1 MLPIQWMSSYI
12 AEGDYLYVFDKDCT
26 HGFFLHESRTSYR
39 QLNMI
44 WSEQSDYNLH
54 RNIMRNPRQPKEY
67 FKPTSEDRNDLL
79 RWKVDFIFDRNHFLK
94 MMEQTINFE
103 KTLKC
108 NLHHCR
114 LEKKELKAHLSDY
127 GKNLYRNN
135 QVFSLQLN

>member
-1 MLPIQWMSSYI
+1 MSSYI

-79 RWKVDFIFDRNHFLK
+79 R
-94 MMEQTINFE
+94 
-103 KTLKC
+103 
-108 NLHHCR
+108 
-114 LEKKELKAHLSDY
+114 
-127 GKNLYRNN
+127 
-135 QVFSLQLN
+135 